1 MASRSLGT
9 LTLDLIAK
17 IGGFVEGLT
26 KAERETTKRTQA
38 MQKQLRD
45 LKDEAV
51 DLGKAGA
58 AAFAAI
64 VAGAAAM
71 GVAFYRSG
79 SESVDALAKM
89 SDQIGI
95 ATEDLGALRYAA
107 QQMSGMAEGT
117 FDVSLRRMTRR
128 ITEAADGAGPAV
140 GALKSL
146 RLEAGELA
154 RMSPDQQFRAIA
166 DAMKEIPT
174 QGERL
179 RATMAIFD
187 TEGVPLINT
196 LMQGSEAIGEL
207 EERAHSLGL
216 TISRVDAAQV
226 EAANNALA
234 ESAATMAAF
243 QQQLAVQF
251 APVVKA
257 ATDLITGM
265 SGELGGMDS
274 VAERVF
280 NNVISGMAFLADATD
295 GASRVFK
302 IFSATGIGTFSQMV
316 HRVLGGID
324 MILFG
329 YQQLAEVF
337 GLDTIA
343 SGIGALRD
351 FGVLSGEIAAQAA
364 ADIDRM
370 LSEELAGSKFK
381 RFVADAREAGR
392 EAAEALV
399 GTGVIDVPEMPGLPE
414 ADSGM
419 SEKEREAI
427 GRRLDTLR
435 ESFYTEQQL
444 LGAKYVEEQRLLDE
458 ALALRQEALAKA
470 DLTEAQRLAEGAALE
485 EEVSQLR
492 IQSLRRYELEL
503 SKLQSKS
510 AWDRWL
516 ESAYSA
522 FTDFD
527 SMMTEVAN
535 RFTSSF
541 GSAFE
546 RVITDS
552 QSASDAFRDLGE
564 AIVRS
569 VINSIGQMIAQ
580 WGLYHTAMLLMGRNS
595 EAAAIAGAGV
605 TGSAIAAAYAP
616 AAAMASLASFG
627 GNSAPATTGIFATVT
642 AAKSVSFA
650 GLFDKGGTIPSG
662 QWGIVG
668 EYGPEIVE
676 GPAQVTSRTESAKLL
691 SGGGLTVNVY
701 NAPQGTE
708 VSERQVDGRRVI
720 DILIADL
727 RAGGRSASAIQ
738 ETFGVTRRGR

>member
-1 MASRSLGT
+1 MASRSLGA

-17 IGGFVEGLT
+17 TGGFVEGLT

-38 MQKQLRD
+38 MQTQLRD
-45 LKDEAV
+45 LKNEAI

-58 AAFAAI
+58 AAFAAM
-64 VAGAAAM
+64 VTGAAVM
-71 GVAFYRSG
+71 GVAFYRAG
-79 SESVDALAKM
+79 SQSVSALAGM
-89 SDQIGI
+89 SDQIGV
-95 ATEDLGALRYAA
+95 ATEDLGALRFAA

-117 FDVSLRRMTRR
+117 FDVSMRRMARR

-154 RMSPDQQFRAIA
+154 RMSPDAQFRAIA

-265 SGELGGMDS
+265 SDELGGMDS
-274 VAERVF
+274 VAERAF
-280 NNVISGMAFLADATD
+280 NNVINGMAFLANAAD
-295 GASRVFK
+295 GAGRVFK
-302 IFSATGIGTFSQMV
+302 IFSATVIGTFSQMV
-316 HRVLGGID
+316 HRVLGGVD

-370 LSEELAGSKFK
+370 LSEELAGNKFK

-399 GTGVIDVPEMPGLPE
+399 GTGAIDVPEMPGLPD
-414 ADSGM
+414 ADTGM

-427 GRRLDTLR
+427 EKRLDTLR
-435 ESFYTEQQL
+435 ESFYTEQQM

-458 ALALRQEALAKA
+458 ALALRQETLAEA

-485 EEVSQLR
+485 EEFGRLR
-492 IQSLRRYELEL
+492 LQSTQRYEEG
-503 SKLQSKS
+503 
-510 AWDRWL
+510 
-516 ESAYSA
+516 
-522 FTDFD
+522 
-527 SMMTEVAN
+527 MTK
-535 RFTSSF
+535 
-541 GSAFE
+541 
-546 RVITDS
+546 IS
-552 QSASDAFRDLGE
+552 QK
-564 AIVRS
+564 
-569 VINSIGQMIAQ
+569 
-580 WGLYHTAMLLMGRNS
+580 
-595 EAAAIAGAGV
+595 EAAARNAVLGRALSGLTTLMNSENRKMFEIGKTAAIAQSLVATWTGMSEALKLGWPLGPIAAGAIAL
-605 TGSAIAAAYAP
+605 TGFANV
-616 AAAMASLASFG
+616 ASIRATTFG
-627 GNSAPATTGIFATVT
+627 GGGGAASTTSAVNGAMTPVA
-642 AAKSVSFA
+642 
-650 GLFDKGGTIPSG
+650 PS
-662 QWGIVG
+662 
-668 EYGPEIVE
+668 
-676 GPAQVTSRTESAKLL
+676 PAQLAPGQPE
-691 SGGGLTVNVY
+691 GGGQGVSVVVNV
-701 NAPQGTE
+701 NGSLIGAGGVEELTD
-708 VSERQVDGRRVI
+708 VLVDRISDKVNRG
-720 DILIADL
+720 DHILIDARSRNGQML
-727 RAGGRSASAIQ
+727 R
-738 ETFGVTRRGR
+738 